1 MYLPSN
7 EEVPMRTPKEMLEEL
22 SKLPTVELKM
32 IVDMHILFRD
42 DAPME
47 IIKEHHSFQSLAK
60 SVLNQRM
67 GVIENHDEDNL
78 ENIAF

>member
-1 MYLPSN
+1 
-7 EEVPMRTPKEMLEEL
+7 MRTPKEMLEEL